1 MIDNADSLRSGL
13 AKSSLQTMNEYVNVY
28 DLTDF
33 EVQDA
38 QKLLLR
44 KVAETSEFI
53 RNNSYETLK
62 SITLKYE

>member
-1 MIDNADSLRSGL
+1 
-13 AKSSLQTMNEYVNVY
+13 MNEYVNVY